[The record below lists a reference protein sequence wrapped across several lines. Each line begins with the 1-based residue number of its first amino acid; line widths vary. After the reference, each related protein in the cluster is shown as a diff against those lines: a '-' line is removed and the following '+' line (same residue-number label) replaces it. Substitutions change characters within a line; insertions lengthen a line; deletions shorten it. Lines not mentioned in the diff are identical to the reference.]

1 MDILITNLATMSTA
15 LFGVAADTIEFVTG
29 NPLCLVGM
37 VLWVFVAGAGI
48 VRSFVKGV

>member
-1 MDILITNLATMSTA
+1 MEILTSNLATMSTA
-15 LFGVAADTIEFVTG
+15 LFAVAGDTIEFVTT

-37 VLWVFVAGAGI
+37 ILWVFVSGAGI